1 MQFLCHVYT
10 VHRLCRHFP
19 HVSCITGH
27 LFCPVLW
34 GWATDPRC
42 GEQLCCVPGGEGVS
56 LVMVLPVP
64 PEGTLGYVTC
74 ALAANSTKAQKENGL
89 VSGL

>member
-1 MQFLCHVYT
+1 MLC
-10 VHRLCRHFP
+10 
-19 HVSCITGH
+19 TG
-27 LFCPVLW
+27 
-34 GWATDPRC
+34 GR
-42 GEQLCCVPGGEGVS
+42 GGGS